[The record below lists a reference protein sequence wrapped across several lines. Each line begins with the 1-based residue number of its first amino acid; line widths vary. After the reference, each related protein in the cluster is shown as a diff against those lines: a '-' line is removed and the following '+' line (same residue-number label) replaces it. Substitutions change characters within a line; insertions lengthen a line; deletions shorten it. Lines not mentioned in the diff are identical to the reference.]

1 MINYSAINSIIAFR
15 LKEFFSEYQYSL
27 LAPITTN
34 ILFILVFLTIEN
46 YYSLVIDSKSFVKF
60 IAPGLIIMIVA
71 QESYDNP
78 SVTLINMKQI
88 GSLDDWLL
96 APISRIEILIS
107 LLVSSIIIGFILA
120 ISNLIIFSFLIDIQI
135 FNYIVFFYYLILV
148 IIFFSC
154 LGCFVGILFNT
165 WDTQSTFSN
174 FIVTPLNFLSG
185 TFFSITYLPENFKFI
200 LYYNPYYYVIKFFRN
215 CFDDN
220 FIFLIDK
227 NIYILF
233 FIIISFLITAY
244 VYFKGYSIVK

>member
-1 MINYSAINSIIAFR
+1 MISYSAIFSIIAFR
-15 LKEFFSEYQYSL
+15 LKEFLSDYQYSL

-34 ILFILVFLTIEN
+34 VLFILVFLTIEN
-46 YYSLVIDSKSFVKF
+46 YYSLTIDSKSFIYF

-71 QESYDNP
+71 QESYDIP
-78 SVTLINMKQI
+78 SVTLVNMKQI
-88 GSLDDWLL
+88 GSINDLLL

-107 LLVSSIIIGFILA
+107 LLISSIIIGFIVA
-120 ISNLIIFSFLIDIQI
+120 IVNFVIFSFLIDIEI
-135 FNYIVFFYYLILV
+135 YNYIFFCYYLIIV

-174 FIVTPLNFLSG
+174 FFVTPLNFLSG
-185 TFFSITYLPENFKFI
+185 TFFSIGYLPDNLKFI
-200 LYYNPYYYVIKFFRN
+200 LYYNPYYYVVSFFRN

-220 FIFLIDK
+220 FNFQLDQ

-233 FIIISFLITAY
+233 FTILTFLITSI
-244 VYFKGYSIVK
+244 VYLKGYGVIK

>member
-1 MINYSAINSIIAFR
+1 MISYSAIYSIIALR

-46 YYSLVIDSKSFVKF
+46 YYSLSIDSKSFVQF

-78 SVTLINMKQI
+78 SVTLVNMKQI
-88 GSLDDWLL
+88 GSLDDWLI

-107 LLVSSIIIGFILA
+107 LLISSIIIGFIIA
-120 ISNLIIFSFLIDIQI
+120 ICNIIIFSFLIEIKI
-135 FNYIVFFYYLILV
+135 INYVFFCYYLIIV

-174 FIVTPLNFLSG
+174 FFVTPLNFLSG

-200 LYYNPYYYVIKFFRN
+200 LYYNPYYHVVTFFRS
-215 CFDDN
+215 CFDGE
-220 FIFLIDK
+220 FIFQANQ

-233 FIIISFLITAY
+233 FIFVSFIITAY
-244 VYFKGYSIVK
+244 VYFKGFRIIK

>member
-1 MINYSAINSIIAFR
+1 MISYSAIYSIIAFR

-27 LAPITTN
+27 MAPITTN
-34 ILFILVFLTIEN
+34 ILFILVFLTVEN
-46 YYSLVIDSKSFVKF
+46 YYSLSIDSNSFVQF

-78 SVTLINMKQI
+78 SVTLINMKQT

-107 LLVSSIIIGFILA
+107 LLASSIIIGFITA
-120 ISNLIIFSFLIDIQI
+120 IINLIVFSFLIDIQI
-135 FNYIVFFYYLILV
+135 YNYLFFCYYLIIV

-174 FIVTPLNFLSG
+174 FFVTPLNFLSG
-185 TFFSITYLPENFKFI
+185 TFFSITYLPENLKFI
-200 LYYNPYYYVIKFFRN
+200 LYYNPYYYVVKFFRS
-215 CFDDN
+215 CFDDE
-220 FIFLIDK
+220 FFFQIDQ
-227 NIYILF
+227 NIYILS
-233 FIIISFLITAY
+233 FIFVSFLITAY
-244 VYFKGYSIVK
+244 VYFKGYSIIK

>member
-1 MINYSAINSIIAFR
+1 MISYSAIYSIVALR

-34 ILFILVFLTIEN
+34 ILFILVFLTIES
-46 YYSLVIDSKSFVKF
+46 YYSLSIDANSFVQF

-78 SVTLINMKQI
+78 SVTLVNMKQI

-107 LLVSSIIIGFILA
+107 LLINSIIIGFVIA
-120 ISNLIIFSFLIDIQI
+120 ICNLIIFSFLIDINI
-135 FNYIVFFYYLILV
+135 NNYKFFCYYLIIV

-174 FIVTPLNFLSG
+174 FFVTPLNFLSG

-200 LYYNPYYYVIKFFRN
+200 LYYNPYYYVIKFFRS
-215 CFDDN
+215 CFEDE
-220 FIFLIDK
+220 FIYQVDQ
-227 NIYILF
+227 NIYILS
-233 FIIISFLITAY
+233 FIFVSFIITAY
-244 VYFKGYSIVK
+244 VYFKGYSIIK

>member
-1 MINYSAINSIIAFR
+1 MFNFSAIYSIIAFR

-46 YYSLVIDSKSFVKF
+46 YYNLSIDSKSFVYF

-107 LLVSSIIIGFILA
+107 LLISSIIIGFIIA
-120 ISNLIIFSFLIDIQI
+120 ISNLIIFSFFIDIKI
-135 FNYIVFFYYLILV
+135 HNYLFFCYYLTIV
-148 IIFFSC
+148 IVFFSC

-174 FIVTPLNFLSG
+174 FFVTPLNFMSG
-185 TFFSITYLPENFKFI
+185 TFFSITYLPENLKFI
-200 LYYNPYYYVIKFFRN
+200 LYYNPYYYVVNFFRN
-215 CFDDN
+215 CFNED
-220 FIFLIDK
+220 FIFQTNH
-227 NIYILF
+227 NIFILF
-233 FIIISFLITAY
+233 FIILSFTITAY
-244 VYFKGYSIVK
+244 VYLKGYNIIK

>member
-1 MINYSAINSIIAFR
+1 MISYSAIYSIIALR

-34 ILFILVFLTIEN
+34 ILFILVFLTIEG
-46 YYSLVIDSKSFVKF
+46 YYSLSIDSNSFVQF

-71 QESYDNP
+71 QESYNNP
-78 SVTLINMKQI
+78 SVTLVNMKQI

-107 LLVSSIIIGFILA
+107 LLINSIIIGFIIA
-120 ISNLIIFSFLIDIQI
+120 ISNLIIFSFLIDIKI
-135 FNYIVFFYYLILV
+135 INYTFFCYYLIIV

-174 FIVTPLNFLSG
+174 FFVTPLNFLSG
-185 TFFSITYLPENFKFI
+185 TFFSITYLPENLKFI
-200 LYYNPYYYVIKFFRN
+200 LYYNPYYYVVKFFRN
-215 CFDDN
+215 CFEN
-220 FIFLIDK
+220 EFIFK
-227 NIYILF
+227 SEQNIYILSF
-233 FIIISFLITAY
+233 IFVSFIITAF
-244 VYFKGYSIVK
+244 VYFKGYSIIK

>member
-1 MINYSAINSIIAFR
+1 MISYSAIFSIIAYR
-15 LKEFFSEYQYSL
+15 LKEFFSDYQYSL

-34 ILFILVFLTIEN
+34 ILFILVFLTIES
-46 YYSLVIDSKSFVKF
+46 YYTLSIETYSFVQF

-71 QESYDNP
+71 IESFDNP

-107 LLVSSIIIGFILA
+107 LLISSIVIGFIIA
-120 ISNLIIFSFLIDIQI
+120 ICNIIIFSLLIDIRI
-135 FNYIVFFYYLILV
+135 FNYLFFCYYLIIV

-174 FIVTPLNFLSG
+174 FFVTPLNFLSG
-185 TFFSITYLPENFKFI
+185 TFFSITYLPENFKFL
-200 LYYNPYYYVIKFFRN
+200 LYYNPYYYVVKFFRN
-215 CFDDN
+215 SFSEEFTFQVN
-220 FIFLIDK
+220 Q

-233 FIIISFLITAY
+233 FIFLSFTITAY
-244 VYFKGYSIVK
+244 IYFKGYNIIK

>member
-1 MINYSAINSIIAFR
+1 MISYSAIFSIIAYR
-15 LKEFFSEYQYSL
+15 LKEFFSDYQYSL

-34 ILFILVFLTIEN
+34 ILFILVFLTIES
-46 YYSLVIDSKSFVKF
+46 YYTLSIETYSFVQF

-78 SVTLINMKQI
+78 SVTLVNMKQI

-107 LLVSSIIIGFILA
+107 LLVSSIIVGLV
-120 ISNLIIFSFLIDIQI
+120 ISICNFIIFSFFIDIKI
-135 FNYIVFFYYLILV
+135 FNYIFFFYYLIIV

-154 LGCFVGILFNT
+154 LGCLVGILFNT

-174 FIVTPLNFLSG
+174 FFVTPLNFLSG
-185 TFFSITYLPENFKFI
+185 TFFSITYLPENFKYL
-200 LYYNPYYYVIKFFRN
+200 LYYNPYYYVVKFFRN
-215 CFDDN
+215 SFSEEFTFQVN
-220 FIFLIDK
+220 Q

-233 FIIISFLITAY
+233 FIFLSFTITAY
-244 VYFKGYSIVK
+244 IYFKGYNIIK

>member
-1 MINYSAINSIIAFR
+1 MINYSAIYSIVAFR

-34 ILFILVFLTIEN
+34 ILFILVFLTLEG
-46 YYSLVIDSKSFVKF
+46 YYSLSIDANSFVQF

-71 QESYDNP
+71 QESYNNP
-78 SVTLINMKQI
+78 SVTLVNMKQI

-107 LLVSSIIIGFILA
+107 LLINSIIIGFIIA
-120 ISNLIIFSFLIDIQI
+120 ISNLIIFSFLIDIKI
-135 FNYIVFFYYLILV
+135 INYTFFCYYLIIV

-174 FIVTPLNFLSG
+174 FFVTPLNFLSG

-200 LYYNPYYYVIKFFRN
+200 LYYNPYYYVVKFFRS
-215 CFDDN
+215 CFEN
-220 FIFLIDK
+220 EFIFKLEQ
-227 NIYILF
+227 NIYILS
-233 FIIISFLITAY
+233 FIFVSFIITAY
-244 VYFKGYSIVK
+244 VYFKGYSIIK

>member
-1 MINYSAINSIIAFR
+1 MINYSAIYSIIAFR

-34 ILFILVFLTIEN
+34 LLFILVFLTIEN
-46 YYSLVIDSKSFVKF
+46 YYALSIESSSFVLF

-78 SVTLINMKQI
+78 SITLVNMKQI

-107 LLVSSIIIGFILA
+107 LLISSIIIGFIIA
-120 ISNLIIFSFLIDIQI
+120 ICNVIVFSFLIDIQI
-135 FNYIVFFYYLILV
+135 YNYLFFFYFLTIV

-154 LGCFVGILFNT
+154 LGCFVGILFDT

-174 FIVTPLNFLSG
+174 FFVTPLNFLSG
-185 TFFSITYLPENFKFI
+185 TFFSISYLPDNFKFI
-200 LYYNPYYYVIKFFRN
+200 LYYNPYYYVVSFFRN
-215 CFDDN
+215 CFDDE
-220 FIFLIDK
+220 FKFEIDK
-227 NIYILF
+227 NIYILV
-233 FIIISFLITAY
+233 FILIIFYLTSY
-244 VYFKGYSIVK
+244 VYYRGFKIIK

>member
-1 MINYSAINSIIAFR
+1 MINYSAIYSIVAFR

-34 ILFILVFLTIEN
+34 ILFILVFLTIEG
-46 YYSLVIDSKSFVKF
+46 YYSLSIDANSFVQF

-71 QESYDNP
+71 QESYNNP
-78 SVTLINMKQI
+78 SVTLVNMKQI

-107 LLVSSIIIGFILA
+107 LLINSIIIGFIIA
-120 ISNLIIFSFLIDIQI
+120 ISNLIIFSFLIDIKI
-135 FNYIVFFYYLILV
+135 INYIFFCYYLIIV

-174 FIVTPLNFLSG
+174 FFVTPLNFLSG

-200 LYYNPYYYVIKFFRN
+200 LYYNPYYYVVKFFRS
-215 CFDDN
+215 CFEN
-220 FIFLIDK
+220 EFIFKLEQ
-227 NIYILF
+227 NIYILS
-233 FIIISFLITAY
+233 FIFISFIITAY
-244 VYFKGYSIVK
+244 VYFKGYSIIK